1 LLAIGCRK
9 TAWAAK
15 STPASDIRYARRP
28 WCRGSQR
35 TANEVQLAQMQI
47 AMRTH
52 AKMLIAAQSQGPVG
66 YFKLGADLND
76 GRWPVWEIP
85 EKILEP
91 AHDVGLASTRG
102 NDVVDRRH
110 PHALE

>member
-1 LLAIGCRK
+1 LAKKLGRVSRRRIDLIVSLVWINTMRPLHELRAPVK
-9 TAWAAK
+9 VAAPGQK
-15 STPASDIRYARRP
+15 ISAVSAAVWSPK
-28 WCRGSQR
+28 
-35 TANEVQLAQMQI
+35 

-91 AHDVGLASTRG
+91 GS
-102 NDVVDRRH
+102 
-110 PHALE
+110 